1 MIFLA
6 AIEDRQLQFLVKQN
20 LNVLKIINKI
30 VIKLVVK
37 LLEYRILCKGILLI
51 LNYTDD
57 LLLTMS
63 YDLVLQQSY
72 E

>member
-37 LLEYRILCKGILLI
+37 LLEYRILFKGILLI
-51 LNYTDD
+51 LNYRDD